1 MCPTA
6 AAERGGEKI
15 VKRIQRWL
23 TAILDS
29 ERGQDMV
36 EYAMIILLISIP
48 IVLVGFALLPAFEA
62 WATDLGSCVADKA
75 TC

>member
-23 TAILDS
+23 VSILDG

-36 EYAMIILLISIP
+36 EYAMIVLTISVP

-62 WATDLGSCVADKA
+62 WANQVVAA
-75 TC
+75 FPSTEG